1 MDQYVGPRTERWAMI
16 INPTAGKLRH
26 HKKWNE
32 IFRKLSIA
40 EISYSKYYTDYEGH
54 AIVLARHLVE
64 NRGFRHILIAGGDG
78 TLHEVVNGIM
88 TSNIP
93 DDERREIVIALMPYG
108 TGNDWGRYW
117 GIYRGK
123 CDIVKTLFN
132 RKTVRFD
139 VGTLSYTKP
148 DGERVVEYFTNSV
161 GMGIDA
167 WVVYYTNILK
177 KRFGGHSWLYSL
189 SLLASVFFHKT
200 ENVELIPDDES
211 QYYKGPLFTANIGN
225 SCYSGG
231 GLKQTDGDPTDGIM
245 FGTFIT
251 SVNVIKIL
259 KGLKALFAQR
269 MWDIPIAHVVQGK
282 HLHIR
287 TEKPQL
293 FEANGVLVDLRN
305 EPGVLDFDI
314 DIQHHALNML
324 VP

>member
-1 MDQYVGPRTERWAMI
+1 MSEQYKAPRSEHWAMI
-16 INPTAGKLRH
+16 INPTAGKLRN
-26 HKKWNE
+26 HKKWKE
-32 IFRKLSIA
+32 IFRKLSLA

-54 AIVLARHLVE
+54 AIVLVRHLVE
-64 NRGFRHILIAGGDG
+64 NRGFRHIIIAGGDG

-93 DDERREIVIALMPYG
+93 DKQNVTIALMPYG

-123 CDIVKTLFN
+123 TDIVKILYN

-139 VGTLSYTKP
+139 VGTLSYVKSN
-148 DGERVVEYFTNSV
+148 GEQVVEYFTNSI
-161 GMGIDA
+161 GMGVDA

-177 KRFGGHSWLYSL
+177 KRFGGHSWLYTL
-189 SLLASVFFHKT
+189 SLIASVFFHKI
-200 ENVELIPDDES
+200 EEVELTPDDMS
-211 QYYKGPLFTANIGN
+211 QKYKGPLFTASIGN

-259 KGLKALFAQR
+259 KGLKALFAKR
-269 MWDIPIAHVVQGK
+269 MWEIPIAHVIK
-282 HLHIR
+282 DRHLHIH

-293 FEANGVLVDLRN
+293 FEANGVLIDLRK
-305 EPGVLDFDI
+305 ELDILDFDI
-314 DIQHHALNML
+314 DIHHHALNML

>member
-1 MDQYVGPRTERWAMI
+1 MSEQYNSPRTERWAMI
-16 INPTAGKLRH
+16 INPTAGKLRN

-32 IFRKLSIA
+32 IFRKLSRA

-54 AIVLARHLVE
+54 AVVLARHLVE
-64 NRGFRHILIAGGDG
+64 TRGFRHIVVAGGDG

-88 TSNIP
+88 SSDIP
-93 DDERREIVIALMPYG
+93 DKREITLALMPYG

-123 CDIVKTLFN
+123 TDIVKILYN

-139 VGTLSYTKP
+139 VGTLSYVKS
-148 DGERVVEYFTNSV
+148 DGEKVVEYFTNSI
-161 GMGIDA
+161 GMGVDA

-177 KRFGGHSWLYSL
+177 KHFGGHSWLYSL
-189 SLLASVFFHKT
+189 SLLASVFFHKMQ
-200 ENVELIPDDES
+200 NVELIPDDAS

-231 GLKQTDGDPTDGIM
+231 GLKQTDGDPTDGLM

-259 KGLKALFAQR
+259 KGLKALFAKR
-269 MWDIPIAHVVQGK
+269 MWDIPIAHVVK
-282 HLHIR
+282 DSHLHIH
-287 TEKPQL
+287 TERPQL
-293 FEANGVLVDLRN
+293 FEANGVLIDLRK
-305 EPGVLDFDI
+305 ELDTLDFDI
-314 DIQHHALNML
+314 DIHHHALNML